1 MQARLKVSSPGMQN
15 KIKYIEVT
23 ESKRKGG
30 GEKKKKKKEEGKEEE
45 RSKRCFHGS
54 AFSRPGSNT
63 AFTLHL
69 DSSEGKKNVLFET
82 GLV

>member
-1 MQARLKVSSPGMQN
+1 MQARLKVCSPGMQN

-23 ESKRKGG
+23 ESKRKKGG
-30 GEKKKKKKEEGKEEE
+30 GEKKERKKEEGKEEE

-69 DSSEGKKNVLFET
+69 DSSEEKKISCFKRD
-82 GLV
+82 

>member
-1 MQARLKVSSPGMQN
+1 MQARLRVCSPGMQN
-15 KIKYIEVT
+15 EIKYIKVT

-30 GEKKKKKKEEGKEEE
+30 GEKKEEKKKEEGKEEE

-69 DSSEGKKNVLFET
+69 DSSEEKKMSCLKRD
-82 GLV
+82 